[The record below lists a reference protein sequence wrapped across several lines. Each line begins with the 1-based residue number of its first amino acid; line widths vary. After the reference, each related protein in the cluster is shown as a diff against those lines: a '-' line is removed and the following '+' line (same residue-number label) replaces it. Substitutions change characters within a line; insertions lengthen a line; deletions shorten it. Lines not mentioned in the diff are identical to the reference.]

1 MPKTTRDRCITPSFS
16 PSTRHRRKLM
26 DGEPTDF
33 TNTDAIVTDPLKHQ
47 TNGRGL
53 GFVDGIARDAAA
65 LMFADIA
72 VAIGRPGQNTDP
84 TFMRGVAFAAPTAFQ
99 DLGTLVFGH
108 HALHLKQ

>member
-1 MPKTTRDRCITPSFS
+1 
-16 PSTRHRRKLM
+16 
-26 DGEPTDF
+26 
-33 TNTDAIVTDPLKHQ
+33 VTDPLKHQ

-65 LMFADIA
+65 LMFTDIA

-84 TFMRGVAFAAPTAFQ
+84 TFMRGMAFTAPTAFQ

-108 HALHLKQ
+108 HTLHLKQQVVFRRQADRPVEKHDLDPEAPKLINQ